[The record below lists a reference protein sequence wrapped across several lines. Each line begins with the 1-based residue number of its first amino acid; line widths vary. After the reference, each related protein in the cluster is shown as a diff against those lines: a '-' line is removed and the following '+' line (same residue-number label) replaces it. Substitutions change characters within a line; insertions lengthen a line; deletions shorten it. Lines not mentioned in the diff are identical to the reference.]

1 MQQPGRPGRDAW
13 HAGITLGGPD
23 PFRAADAV
31 EVGGAH
37 QPGDLVAADV
47 AAGAAGGLHSFRAP

>member
-1 MQQPGRPGRDAW
+1 MAW
-13 HAGITLGGPD
+13 HAEITLGGPD

-47 AAGAAGGLHSFRAP
+47 VAGAAGGLHSFRAP